1 MYYLLVVIIPI
12 ILFILWNV
20 YKDRQELKEVSP
32 QWESLTDQI
41 IETPEFQRYY
51 NLLKQSDLRVNIDS
65 QDGDLDYSPAAIDR
79 IDRNILVLGHSYAVY
94 QRTNPSMGNM
104 SPAEERAMP
113 KQDKLEHAVYCTAR
127 LVRLAKMGDTTTLAN
142 LIGWSTKTLPEVNG
156 VDVVRQ
162 GGF

>member
-12 ILFILWNV
+12 ILLIIWFV

-32 QWESLTDQI
+32 QWEDLTDQNI
-41 IETPEFQRYY
+41 KTPEFQRYY

-65 QDGDLDYSPAAIDR
+65 EDGDLDYSPAAIDR
-79 IDRNILVLGHSYAVY
+79 IDSNLLELGHAYAVY
-94 QRTNPSMGNM
+94 QRTNPRMGNL
-104 SPAEERAMP
+104 SPAEEQAIP

-156 VDVVRQ
+156 FDVVRQ
-162 GGF
+162 GEF